1 MELAKRLEDILTTL
15 YDYEY
20 IDIESFYND
29 DNMKEALEILDKVNA
44 CGDFTAYEEE
54 AIKDLYTE
62 LDHFIKFE
70 TDGNSTIGDF

>member
-1 MELAKRLEDILTTL
+1 MELAKRLEDVLTTL

-29 DNMKEALEILDKVNA
+29 KNMKEALEILEKVSI
-44 CGDFTAYEEE
+44 CGDFTSYEEE

-62 LDHFIKFE
+62 LDYFIKFE
-70 TDGNSTIGDF
+70 TDYNSDIGDF